1 MQYPNGLK
9 DRLVQR
15 MAGSERISGCALSKE
30 SGIPQPT
37 LSRWLREASTVA
49 AMTKPRESKEP
60 KKASWSP
67 QEKLRVVLLAQSLS
81 DADLGELLRKEGLH
95 AAQLEEWRRAT
106 LMALAVSAAS
116 RPKRSAED
124 GKRIKVLEREILRKD
139 RALAEVTALLVLQK
153 KAQAIWGGA
162 DGDTAT
168 KNGT

>member
-1 MQYPNGLK
+1 L
-9 DRLVQR
+9 
-15 MAGSERISGCALSKE
+15 SG
-30 SGIPQPT
+30 
-37 LSRWLREASTVA
+37 
-49 AMTKPRESKEP
+49 
-60 KKASWSP
+60 
-67 QEKLRVVLLAQSLS
+67 
-81 DADLGELLRKEGLH
+81 ADLGELLRKEGLH

-106 LMALAVSAAS
+106 LTALAGSAGS
-116 RPKRSAED
+116 HPKRSAED